1 MRAFARTLC
10 LIPPWLQTLM
20 PADTKAPSISALQG
34 ASATQLSLSFD
45 GARHTLWVRCHPTPA
60 PRFTHRFI
68 DEVLAMQRRLTE
80 SHGVVSASNGEIE
93 LKWLVYASAV
103 PNVFNLGGDLPFF
116 LQCAREQ
123 DSEALYRYAR
133 SCIEICLQHAKAYG
147 GTVSTIALVQ
157 GMALGGGFESALSSQ
172 WLVAEESAK
181 FALPETKFSLFPG
194 MGAFNLLARRMP
206 AREAERI
213 VFSEKVYSAAEMMAL
228 GGVDLVVPDGQGVAA
243 VEDWID
249 RYPNG
254 RRDHCMRDQP
264 VTEAELDASIRA
276 WVDTA
281 MRMDASDIKL
291 IERLI
296 RSQEVMLKRTAA
308 KPVP

>member
-1 MRAFARTLC
+1 
-10 LIPPWLQTLM
+10 M
-20 PADTKAPSISALQG
+20 PADTKAPGISALQG
-34 ASATQLSLSFD
+34 AGATQFSLGFD

-133 SCIEICLQHAKAYG
+133 SCIEICLQHARAYG

-228 GGVDLVVPDGQGVAA
+228 GGIDLVVPDGQGVAA

-254 RRDHCMRDQP
+254 RPDHCMRDQP

-276 WVDTA
+276 WVETA
-281 MRMDASDIKL
+281 IRMDASDIKL

-308 KPVP
+308 KPAP